1 MGERIVNTVVA
12 EFSDVADAEQI
23 TRLFV
28 RLLLAALLGGVLG
41 YEREHRGKAAG
52 VRTHMLVSMGS
63 ALFVLVPQLG
73 GMQLAD
79 MSRVIQGIVA
89 GIGFLGAGAIIKNHS
104 EENVQGLTT
113 AAGVRTHML
122 VSMGSALFVLVPQ
135 LGGMQLA
142 DMSRVIQGI
151 VAGIGFLGA
160 GAIIKNHSEENVQG
174 LTTAASVW
182 MTAAIGIACGLGR
195 ESTAVIGTLLAL
207 AVLAVVP
214 KLVDRSNKG

>member
-1 MGERIVNTVVA
+1 MWDRVVSTVGA
-12 EFSDVADAEQI
+12 EFSDVADVEQI

-28 RLLLAALLGGVLG
+28 RLLLAAVLGGVLG
-41 YEREHRGKAAG
+41 YEREQRGK
-52 VRTHMLVSMGS
+52 
-63 ALFVLVPQLG
+63 
-73 GMQLAD
+73 
-79 MSRVIQGIVA
+79 
-89 GIGFLGAGAIIKNHS
+89 
-104 EENVQGLTT
+104 

-195 ESTAVIGTLLAL
+195 ESTAMIGTLLAL

-214 KLVDRSNKG
+214 KLVDRPKR

>member
-1 MGERIVNTVVA
+1 MWERIVNTVVA

-113 AAGVRTHML
+113 AAGV
-122 VSMGSALFVLVPQ
+122 
-135 LGGMQLA
+135 
-142 DMSRVIQGI
+142 
-151 VAGIGFLGA
+151 
-160 GAIIKNHSEENVQG
+160 
-174 LTTAASVW
+174 W
-182 MTAAIGIACGLGR
+182 MTSAIGIACGLGR
-195 ESTAVIGTLLAL
+195 ESTAVIGALLAL
-207 AVLAVVP
+207 IVLALVP
-214 KLVDRSNKG
+214 KLVDRPKD